1 MDPVMGLQAKQLA
14 VPRAAGAVRRRG
26 AGSFLR
32 RYWFV
37 YALILPAVLYRLLW
51 TAWPL
56 AQTIYLSFTD
66 TNLVF
71 RTSSFIGLENYAIL
85 LGDDQFR
92 NSLVLTVL
100 YTVGT
105 VTGELVLGMLLAL
118 LLNQKLLGRRVAR
131 TVLLLPWA
139 ISAVLTGIVWKIIF
153 WDVGG
158 PANDLLLRLGLV
170 DAGLPWLSQAHY
182 AQLAVLISSI
192 WKFTPFAALML
203 LAGLQTIPRE
213 LYEAAQVDGAGHWH
227 TFRYITLPLVV
238 PVVMV
243 VLIFRIME
251 ALRTFDQVYG
261 LTQGGPGTATQVL
274 SYLAFQNM
282 FYFTK
287 GGYGAT
293 IAVVMLL
300 LTVATSGVLAI
311 FLYRRPSQAH

>member
-1 MDPVMGLQAKQLA
+1 MGLQAKQLA
-14 VPRAAGAVRRRG
+14 VPSPATAVRQRG
-26 AGSFLR
+26 SKQFLR

-37 YALILPAVLYRLLW
+37 YSLVLPALLYRLIW

-71 RTSSFIGLENYAIL
+71 RTSSFIGLQNYVAL
-85 LGDDQFR
+85 LGDDQFW
-92 NSLVLTVL
+92 NSFVLTIL
-100 YTVGT
+100 YTAGT
-105 VTGELVLGMLLAL
+105 VTGELALGLLLAL
-118 LLNQKLLGRRVAR
+118 LLNEKLFGRRLAR

-158 PANDLLLRLGLV
+158 PVNDLLLRLGLV
-170 DAGLPWLSQAHY
+170 HTGLPWLSQAHY
-182 AQLAVLISSI
+182 AQLAVLISSV

-213 LYEAAQVDGAGHWH
+213 LYEAAQVDGAGPWS

-238 PVVMV
+238 PIVMV

-261 LTQGGPGTATQVL
+261 LTQGGPGTSTQVL
-274 SYLAFQNM
+274 SFYAFQNM

-300 LTVATSGVLAI
+300 LTIATSGILAI
-311 FLYRRPSQAH
+311 LLYRRPSQTL

>member
-1 MDPVMGLQAKQLA
+1 MGLQAKPLA
-14 VPRAAGAVRRRG
+14 VPRATGTVRQRG
-26 AGSFLR
+26 AGRFLR

-37 YALILPAVLYRLLW
+37 YALVLPAVLYRLLW

-71 RTSSFIGLENYAIL
+71 RTSAFIGLQNYADL
-85 LGDDQFR
+85 VSDDQFW
-92 NSLVLTVL
+92 NSLTLTVL

-105 VTGELVLGMLLAL
+105 VGGELVFGMLLAL
-118 LLNQKLLGRRVAR
+118 LLNEKVFGRRVAR

-139 ISAVLTGIVWKIIF
+139 ISAVLTGIIWKIIF
-153 WDVGG
+153 WDAGG
-158 PANDLLLRLGLV
+158 PANDLLLKLGLIET
-170 DAGLPWLSQAHY
+170 GLPWLSQAQY
-182 AQLAVLISSI
+182 AQAAVLISSI

-213 LYEAAQVDGAGHWH
+213 LYEAAQVDGAGPWS

-300 LTVATSGVLAI
+300 LTIVTSGVLAI
-311 FLYRRPSQAH
+311 LLYRRPTQAL